1 MKSSLRYF
9 LAGLID
15 YAGLF
20 PPAALRLAEAIHNH
34 RRYLGGSHGRL
45 LGRFVVPVGRLGE
58 APDDIAFPLAVIIPP
73 EISVEDIELLGT
85 FRKHI
90 ELLEIRLM
98 NDGDSAG
105 RCTARLQELHRR
117 LAPSGVNN
125 AVLFVEPSA
134 AESAAE
140 AIAAFNRDL
149 SGDRAGSSAGFKL
162 RCGATDTAAAPSPE
176 AVAAAIALCRDHDI
190 PMKFTAG
197 MHLPLTS
204 RGRLTGGGMQ
214 HGFLNIF
221 AAALLFWAGRLSA
234 AEMTDCL
241 RDEDPADF
249 IFTDE
254 GFHWRNRIISTPD
267 IQKIRRDRIVSFGS
281 CSFDEPVEGL
291 LALGLLGR
299 SGE

>member
-1 MKSSLRYF
+1 MKSSLRHF

-20 PPAALRLAEAIHNH
+20 PPAALRLAEAVGNH
-34 RRYLGGSHGRL
+34 RRYLGGNHGWL

-58 APDDIAFPLAVIIPP
+58 LPDDIAFPLAVIIPP
-73 EISVEDIELLGT
+73 EISPQDLELLGT

-90 ELLEIRLM
+90 EVLEIRLL

-105 RCTARLQELHRR
+105 HCTARLQELHRR
-117 LAPSGVNN
+117 LRPSGVNN
-125 AVLFVEPSA
+125 AALFVEPST

-140 AIAAFNRDL
+140 AIAAFNRNL
-149 SGDRAGSSAGFKL
+149 SGEGAVSSAGFKL
-162 RCGATDTAAAPSPE
+162 RCGATDTAAAPLPE
-176 AVAAAIALCRDHDI
+176 TVAATIALCRDHDI

-197 MHLPLTS
+197 MHLPL
-204 RGRLTGGGMQ
+204 RNQCRLTGRMQ

-241 RDEDPADF
+241 RDEAPADF
-249 IFTDE
+249 LFTDK
-254 GFHWRNRIISTPD
+254 GFHWRKRSISTPD
-267 IQKIRRDRIVSFGS
+267 IQKIRQDRIVSFGS
-281 CSFDEPVEGL
+281 CSFIEPVEGL
-291 LALGLLGR
+291 LALGLLGK